1 MLNVE
6 FRMSLTRSKQ
16 LFLICRFLWLFVLF
30 STSSFPKERKV
41 IRFSGELLSWESEGE
56 NSHFVFLDATNLR
69 ERTIYCDP
77 DTMALS
83 FGNKPKRNLHV
94 EGKAAQSS
102 PTSDTWLCVGKPHVF
117 QKYQVSSP
125 SRTSQTKTVQ
135 GQVVEADPTSGQIV
149 YLVRGRR
156 FYLTIAPTEAKD
168 MADALSQL
176 KTVSIDGEY
185 RYDRI
190 KRYYVK
196 D

>member
-30 STSSFPKERKV
+30 STSGSAKERKV
-41 IRFSGELLSWESEGE
+41 IRFSGELISWESVGE
-56 NSHFVFLDATNLR
+56 NSHFRFLDATNLR
-69 ERTIYCDP
+69 ERTILCDP
-77 DTMALS
+77 ETMSLS
-83 FGNKPKRNLHV
+83 FGNKTKGNLYV

-102 PTSDTWLCVGKPHVF
+102 PTSDQWLCVGKPHVF
-117 QKYQVSSP
+117 QKYQV
-125 SRTSQTKTVQ
+125 TSQARQAQTKTIQ
-135 GQVVEADPTSGQIV
+135 GQVVEADPSTGQIV

-156 FYLTIAPTEAKD
+156 FYITIDPMDAKE
-168 MADALSQL
+168 MAEALSQM
-176 KTVSIDGEY
+176 KTVTIDGEY